1 MNRGFFI
8 IKLLTQEDK
17 EKVYREGNK
26 DPWIVNEQPLR
37 LIEWYLGFDADK
49 QCTSHSTAWVK
60 FPSLP
65 VEMWVEKTLLALGK
79 SLGTLIVV
87 DKRTLN
93 HEYGHYASVLIDIDF
108 AKLNIDYV
116 YVEAGGRNFLQPFEI
131 LKRPKYYSKCK
142 IVGHLDSECRKKHV
156 TAVNTPP
163 ATASTSQQS
172 NALVIHQGETN
183 TTWKVAGQKKNDTV
197 ELEQQLQDELVN
209 SEAVLRRDTAEF
221 ERSKQANLAH
231 SVLVNMAKSLSTVAL
246 NTKPVGNVELAR
258 TRLPNPGRIPV
269 LSLSTPVCDA
279 LEESSEYISH
289 KKFNILGSVGETLNN
304 PLLEI
309 NKVDEVAK
317 RAKQQQL
324 ISLQAKIDALRD
336 NDSMS
341 DSEESELGVRARKG
355 SSPRLKSSSNTSHQV
370 KLSKTQTPKV

>member
-1 MNRGFFI
+1 M
-8 IKLLTQEDK
+8 
-17 EKVYREGNK
+17 Y
-26 DPWIVNEQPLR
+26 
-37 LIEWYLGFDADK
+37 
-49 QCTSHSTAWVK
+49 SHSTIWVK
-60 FPSLP
+60 FSGLQ

-79 SLGTLIVV
+79 SFGTPIVV

-108 AKLNIDYV
+108 AKLNTNYV

-131 LKRPKYYSKCK
+131 LKRPKYRFKCK
-142 IVGHLDSECRKKHV
+142 IVCHLDLECRKKHV
-156 TAVNTPP
+156 TSVNTPP

-172 NALVIHQGETN
+172 NALVIHQGDTN
-183 TTWKVAGQKKNDTV
+183 TAWKVSGQKKNGKKNRKGTV
-197 ELEQQLQDELVN
+197 DN
-209 SEAVLRRDTAEF
+209 
-221 ERSKQANLAH
+221 
-231 SVLVNMAKSLSTVAL
+231 
-246 NTKPVGNVELAR
+246 NVQPA
-258 TRLPNPGRIPV
+258 TDSV

-289 KKFNILGSVGETLNN
+289 NKFNILGSVGETLNN

-317 RAKQQQL
+317 RVKQQQL
-324 ISLQAKIDALRD
+324 IALQEKIDTLRD

-341 DSEESELGVRARKG
+341 VSEESELEVRARKG

-370 KLSKTQTPKV
+370 KLSKTQTPNV

>member
-1 MNRGFFI
+1 MEAWRAKVKFIPMNRGFFI

-26 DPWIVNEQPLR
+26 DPWIVNEQPSR

-49 QCTSHSTAWVK
+49 QCTSQSTVWVK
-60 FPSLP
+60 FPGLP

-79 SLGTLIVV
+79 SLGTPIVV

-93 HEYGHYASVLIDIDF
+93 HEYGHYASVLIDIYF
-108 AKLNIDYV
+108 AKLNTDYV

-131 LKRPKYYSKCK
+131 LKRPKYCSKCQ
-142 IVGHLDSECRKKHV
+142 IVGHLDSKCIKKYV
-156 TAVNTPP
+156 SAVNTPP

-172 NALVIHQGETN
+172 NALVIHQGDTN
-183 TTWKVAGQKKNDTV
+183 TAW
-197 ELEQQLQDELVN
+197 QLQDELVN
-209 SEAVLRRDTAEF
+209 SEAVLRRATAEF
-221 ERSKQANLAH
+221 ERAKQAKLAH
-231 SVLVNMAKSLSTVAL
+231 SVLVNMAKSLSTVSL
-246 NTKPVGNVELAR
+246 NTKPVGNVELER
-258 TRLPNPGRIPV
+258 TRLPNPGRIPI

-289 KKFNILGSVGETLNN
+289 NKFNILGSVGETLNN

-317 RAKQQQL
+317 RAKRQQL
-324 ISLQAKIDALRD
+324 IALQAKIDALRD

-355 SSPRLKSSSNTSHQV
+355 SSPRLKSSSNTFHQV
-370 KLSKTQTPKV
+370 ELSKTQTPKV